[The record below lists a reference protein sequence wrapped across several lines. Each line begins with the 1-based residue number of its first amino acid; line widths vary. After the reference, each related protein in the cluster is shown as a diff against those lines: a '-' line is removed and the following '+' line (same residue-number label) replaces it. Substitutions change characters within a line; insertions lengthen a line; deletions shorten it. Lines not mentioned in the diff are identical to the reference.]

1 MKKLNLNMENNM
13 DSICVTGL
21 YNIGREAYDGRKW
34 DDYLNWFEKILKL
47 KTPMVVYGD
56 LSLRDWVLERRVDNQ
71 TWFVAQSLHD
81 IPYYGYR
88 ERVSSIIRSAEFR
101 TKVCQPQR
109 LECNL
114 VEYTLVIYSKL
125 HWMIDAV
132 KKYGTE
138 STKVFWVDAGC
149 SRFIDSRL
157 YDHPF
162 PNKEKTDFIG
172 DKFFIQ
178 MSRNYPD
185 LITSESLPSD
195 YFWLAKPLTAAG
207 FMGGSIKTV
216 ETIADGV
223 KQIFEND
230 MLDKGVVATEENAI
244 GAMIKKRPELFFPV
258 VNTSGHPLQS
268 IHMLGTL

>member
-1 MKKLNLNMENNM
+1 MN
-13 DSICVTGL
+13 SICVTGL

-34 DDYLNWFEKILKL
+34 EDYLKWFEKILSL
-47 KTPMVVYGD
+47 KTPLVVYGD
-56 LSLRDWVLERRVDNQ
+56 PSLQDWVMERRANTQ
-71 TWFVAQSLHD
+71 TWFVGQRLQD
-81 IPYYGYR
+81 IPYYSYK
-88 ERVSSIIRSAEFR
+88 EKVSSIIRSAEFR
-101 TKVCQPQR
+101 GRVCQPHR

-114 VEYTLVIYSKL
+114 PEYTLVIYSKL

-132 KKYGTE
+132 ERYGTE

-149 SRFIDSRL
+149 SRFIDPKL

-185 LITSESLPSD
+185 LITSKDLPSD

-216 ETIADGV
+216 KVVSEGV
-223 KQIFEND
+223 KKIFEED
-230 MLDKGVVATEENAI
+230 MLAKGVVATEENAI
-244 GAMIKKRPELFFPV
+244 GAMIKRQPELFFPV
-258 VNTSGHPLQS
+258 VNNSGHPLQS
-268 IHMLGTL
+268 IHMIGTL